1 MAISDKITDKAE
13 AIHDEFLDFQAGKIQ
28 STPIATK
35 VRELST
41 AAILEG
47 NGSQAWIDYMQLFSS
62 SDQELDHLIPRDKTT
77 SSDLQKARAYLVA
90 NGMCS
95 VGTTRQ
101 LLNNVGN
108 RLDLP

>member
-1 MAISDKITDKAE
+1 MAISDNISKKALD
-13 AIHDEFLDFQAGKIQ
+13 IHKEFLDFQARRIAD
-28 STPIATK
+28 TPIARN

-41 AAILEG
+41 AAILQG
-47 NGSQAWIDYMQLFSS
+47 NGSQAWIDYMQLFATTE
-62 SDQELDHLIPRDKTT
+62 QELDHLIPRDNTT
-77 SSDLQKARAYLVA
+77 ADDLQKVRAYLVA

-108 RLDLP
+108 RLNV

>member
-1 MAISDKITDKAE
+1 MAISDNISKKALD
-13 AIHDEFLDFQAGKIQ
+13 IHKEFLDFQAKKIEA
-28 STPIATK
+28 TPIATN

-41 AAILEG
+41 AAILQG
-47 NGSQAWIDYMQLFSS
+47 NGSQAWIDYMNLFATTE
-62 SDQELDHLIPRDKTT
+62 QELDHLIPRDATT
-77 SSDLQKARAYLVA
+77 TDDLQKARAYLVA

-108 RLDLP
+108 RLNI